1 MLLSLQRLMWRL
13 YFQPCSKATYAFKK
27 PTLCSR
33 NKWSIIETLR
43 CCPMVLVVQGEI
55 GGEREIEIRPKDEVG
70 YMKDSNLTFLGF
82 GPRPFYRSPWT

>member
-1 MLLSLQRLMWRL
+1 
-13 YFQPCSKATYAFKK
+13 
-27 PTLCSR
+27 
-33 NKWSIIETLR
+33 
-43 CCPMVLVVQGEI
+43 MVLVVQGEI